1 MVRFAIGL
9 ALAAT
14 LTAPAVEPVRVMVV
28 GDSITHGKTGDD
40 PWRCHLYRAVNEVR
54 PVDMVGVR
62 SDLYGGGGYA
72 DPTCDGDHS
81 AYWGKL
87 LELARQTV
95 RADVT
100 AAKPDVI
107 VVLAGVND
115 VNWSHSTERIAG
127 DLEAFLAGARAAN
140 PQIKVIVGTVLPTDG
155 VVDQAGIT
163 AYNRWL
169 WANADRLGVS
179 LATTAAAI
187 NPTTDL
193 YDGVHPNNQGATRI
207 AAAFL
212 PHIPGVAPTDGGL

>member
-28 GDSITHGKTGDD
+28 GDSITHGQTGDD
-40 PWRCHLYRAVNEVR
+40 PWRCHLYRAVKEVR
-54 PVDMVGVR
+54 AVDMVGVR

-72 DPTCDGDHS
+72 DPSCDPDHS

-87 LELARQTV
+87 LELATQTV

-100 AAKPDVI
+100 ATEPDVI
-107 VVLAGVND
+107 VLLAGVND
-115 VNWSHSTERIAG
+115 VNWSHSTERIAA
-127 DLEAFLAGARAAN
+127 DLEQFLAGARAAN
-140 PQIKVIVGTVLPTDG
+140 PWVKIVVGTVLPTNG

-163 AYNRWL
+163 AYNQWL
-169 WANADRLGVS
+169 WANADRLDIS
-179 LATTAAAI
+179 LATTAAAV
-187 NPTTDL
+187 NPATDL
-193 YDGVHPNNQGATRI
+193 YDGVHPNSQGAARI

-212 PHIPGVAPTDGGL
+212 PHIPGLAPAAVGF